1 MAEDKRKELSAE
13 ERRKI
18 QKQRKQ
24 AAKEAQKY
32 HKNQGKVAKSSTKQ
46 ENKEKDSAK
55 NTAKKQTESKKQAE
69 KKKPET
75 APSKKNS
82 NSHRPKTNA
91 KAEKKSHSKIE
102 QKLNEQMKK
111 QRDDISQ
118 EERYIRKSEKK
129 IKNLK
134 PKAYDDGFYIDEFG
148 ERQKQQ
154 RVAQNIREQENEKVK
169 RLKKPMT
176 SSQIKKRRILASVI
190 TCGVVLLV
198 GIILSLTVLFKTE
211 KIEVEGDS
219 YYSKDQIVSFANVAL
234 QNNIFMGKFMSTPDR
249 ISEKLPYV
257 ESARVDFVVP
267 DTIKITV
274 KDAVP
279 SYVIINDGKF
289 LLISSKGRILDVMA
303 DNSANY
309 PVLSSSALE
318 TTTVGEYV
326 SYSDENVPV
335 ILEEISD
342 SLSKNEFTGITAI
355 DVTNT
360 ASVKL
365 VYDNRI
371 AIILGLPDDI
381 DYKIRTAM
389 AIITEKLDPNKT
401 GAIYGTLD
409 VSSCSTTKTSRFNP
423 NETIAIT
430 TAPQAATNS
439 ATQSVADGTVPATT
453 SPGSTVATN
462 SNGEYIGNFPDT
474 GLDIGNGILAFD
486 TNGDGIADCF
496 DTDGDGYADV
506 FGSLS
511 SSSGS
516 GSTDTGSD
524 SYSDSYSDGYSDS
537 YNGGAPSENT
547 DNASTEYDSADNSY
561 L

>member
-18 QKQRKQ
+18 GKQRKNREK
-24 AAKEAQKY
+24 A
-32 HKNQGKVAKSSTKQ
+32 VKSSAKQ
-46 ENKEKDSAK
+46 ENKDSAK
-55 NTAKKQTESKKQAE
+55 KQNEPKKQGEN
-69 KKKPET
+69 KKPKT
-75 APSKKNS
+75 APSKKNYNAQKVKATKNNTKS
-82 NSHRPKTNA
+82 EKKTEN
-91 KAEKKSHSKIE
+91 KSHSKIE

-111 QRDDISQ
+111 QRDDLSQ
-118 EERYIRKSEKK
+118 EERFIRKSEKK

-134 PKAYDDGFYIDEFG
+134 PRAYDDGFYIDEFG

-154 RVAQNIREQENEKVK
+154 RVAQSIHEQENEKVK

-176 SSQIKKRRILASVI
+176 SNQIKKRRIMASAI
-190 TCGVVLLV
+190 TCGVVLLIGV
-198 GIILSLTVLFKTE
+198 ILSLTVLFKTE
-211 KIEVEGDS
+211 KIEVEGNS
-219 YYSKDQIVSFANVAL
+219 FYSEDQILSYANVAL
-234 QNNIFMGKFMSTPDR
+234 QSNIFVGKMTATPDK
-249 ISEKLPYV
+249 IAEKLPYV
-257 ESARVDFVVP
+257 ESAKVDFVVP
-267 DTIKITV
+267 DTIKITIT
-274 KDAVP
+274 DAVP
-279 SYVIINDGKF
+279 SYVIMNDGKF
-289 LLISSKGRILDVMA
+289 LLISSKGRILDVVA
-303 DNSANY
+303 DNSSNY
-309 PVLSSSALE
+309 PVLSSSSLKN
-318 TTTVGEYV
+318 TTVGEYV

-342 SLSKNEFTGITAI
+342 SLSKNEFKGITGI

-360 ASVKL
+360 ANIKL

-371 AIILGLPDDI
+371 AVIIGLPEDI

-423 NETIAIT
+423 NETIAVT
-430 TAPQAATNS
+430 TAPT
-439 ATQSVADGTVPATT
+439 GTVNPTQGTADASEPATT
-453 SPGSTVATN
+453 QGATLATN
-462 SNGEYIGNFPDT
+462 SNGEYIGVFPDT

-506 FGSLS
+506 YGSLN
-511 SSSGS
+511 SSGS
-516 GSTDTGSD
+516 NGSD
-524 SYSDSYSDGYSDS
+524 NSSDSYSDGSDG
-537 YNGGAPSENT
+537 YNSGEPSE
-547 DNASTEYDSADNSY
+547 DYSTQYDDPNNSY

>member
-32 HKNQGKVAKSSTKQ
+32 HKSKEKAAKSSSGQKKKSGANKQ
-46 ENKEKDSAK
+46 NDAK
-55 NTAKKQTESKKQAE
+55 NRDEIKN
-69 KKKPET
+69 PNT
-75 APSKKNS
+75 APSKK
-82 NSHRPKTNA
+82 KTSA
-91 KAEKKSHSKIE
+91 QKSKSTKSEKKPEKKSHSQIE

-111 QRDDISQ
+111 QRDDLSK

-154 RVAQNIREQENEKVK
+154 KVAQNIREQENEKVK

-176 SSQIKKRRILASVI
+176 SSQIKKRRIMASVI
-190 TCGVVLLV
+190 TCGVVLV
-198 GIILSLTVLFKTE
+198 IGIILSLTVLFKTE
-211 KIEVEGDS
+211 KIEIEGDS
-219 YYSKDQIVSFANVAL
+219 FYSEEQILSFANVAL
-234 QNNIFMGKFMSTPDR
+234 QSNIFVGKMTATPDK
-249 ISEKLPYV
+249 IAEKLPYV
-257 ESARVDFVVP
+257 ESAKVDFVIP
-267 DTIKITV
+267 DTIKITIQ
-274 KDAVP
+274 DAVP
-279 SYVIINDGKF
+279 SYVIVNDGKF
-289 LLISSKGRILDVMA
+289 LLISSKGRILDVMT
-303 DNSANY
+303 DNSSNY
-309 PVLSSSALE
+309 PVLSSSALQ
-318 TTTVGEYV
+318 TTTIGDYV

-342 SLSKNEFTGITAI
+342 SLSKNEFKGITGI

-360 ASVKL
+360 ANIKL

-371 AIILGLPDDI
+371 AVIIGLPEDI

-409 VSSCSTTKTSRFNP
+409 VSSCSTNKTSRFNP
-423 NETIAIT
+423 NETIAVT
-430 TAPQAATNS
+430 TAPT
-439 ATQSVADGTVPATT
+439 GTVNPTQGTAEASEPATT
-453 SPGSTVATN
+453 QGATLATN
-462 SNGEYIGNFPDT
+462 SNGEYIGVFPDT

-506 FGSLS
+506 FGSLNS
-511 SSSGS
+511 SSDS
-516 GSTDTGSD
+516 GSTDNSDNGSN
-524 SYSDSYSDGYSDS
+524 SYSDGSDG
-537 YNGGAPSENT
+537 YNSGEPSE
-547 DNASTEYDSADNSY
+547 DHSTQYDDPNNSY

>member
-18 QKQRKQ
+18 GKQRKQ

-32 HKNQGKVAKSSTKQ
+32 RKNREKAVKSSAKQ
-46 ENKEKDSAK
+46 ENKDSAK
-55 NTAKKQTESKKQAE
+55 KQNEPKKQGEN
-69 KKKPET
+69 KKPKT

-82 NSHRPKTNA
+82 NAQKA
-91 KAEKKSHSKIE
+91 KATKNNIKSEKKTENKSHSKIE

-111 QRDDISQ
+111 QRDDLSQ
-118 EERYIRKSEKK
+118 EERFIRKNEKK

-134 PKAYDDGFYIDEFG
+134 PRAYDDGFYIDEFG

-154 RVAQNIREQENEKVK
+154 RVAQSIHEQENEKVK

-176 SSQIKKRRILASVI
+176 SNQIKKRRIMASAI
-190 TCGVVLLV
+190 TCGVVLLIGV
-198 GIILSLTVLFKTE
+198 ILSLTVLFKTE
-211 KIEVEGDS
+211 KIEVEGNS
-219 YYSKDQIVSFANVAL
+219 FYSEDQILSYANVAL
-234 QNNIFMGKFMSTPDR
+234 QSNIFVGKMTATPDK
-249 ISEKLPYV
+249 IAEKLPYV
-257 ESARVDFVVP
+257 ESAKVDFVVP
-267 DTIKITV
+267 DTIKITIT
-274 KDAVP
+274 DAVP

-303 DNSANY
+303 DNSSNY
-309 PVLSSSALE
+309 PVLSSSSLKN
-318 TTTVGEYV
+318 TTVGEYV

-342 SLSKNEFTGITAI
+342 SLSKNEFKGITGI

-360 ASVKL
+360 ANIEL

-371 AIILGLPDDI
+371 AVIIGLPEDI

-423 NETIAIT
+423 NETIAVT
-430 TAPQAATNS
+430 TAPVGTTIASQAADN
-439 ATQSVADGTVPATT
+439 T
-453 SPGSTVATN
+453 SPAVTTPHATLATN
-462 SNGEYIGNFPDT
+462 SNGNYVGSIPAT
-474 GLDIGNGILAFD
+474 GTDIGNGIVAFD
-486 TNGDGIADCF
+486 TDGDGIAECF

-506 FGSLS
+506 YGSLN
-511 SSSGS
+511 SSGS
-516 GSTDTGSD
+516 NGSD
-524 SYSDSYSDGYSDS
+524 NSSDSYSDGSDG
-537 YNGGAPSENT
+537 YNSGEPSE
-547 DNASTEYDSADNSY
+547 DYSTQYDDANNSY

>member
-24 AAKEAQKY
+24 AVKEAQKY
-32 HKNQGKVAKSSTKQ
+32 HKSKEKAAKSSSGQKKKSSANKQ
-46 ENKEKDSAK
+46 NDAK
-55 NTAKKQTESKKQAE
+55 NRDEI
-69 KKKPET
+69 KKPNT
-75 APSKKNS
+75 APSKK
-82 NSHRPKTNA
+82 KTSA
-91 KAEKKSHSKIE
+91 QKSKSTKSEKKPEKKSHSQIE

-111 QRDDISQ
+111 QRDDLSK

-154 RVAQNIREQENEKVK
+154 RVAQSIHKQENEKVK

-176 SSQIKKRRILASVI
+176 SNQIKKRRIMASVI
-190 TCGVVLLV
+190 TCGVVLV
-198 GIILSLTVLFKTE
+198 IGIILSLTVLFKTE
-211 KIEVEGDS
+211 KIEIEGDS
-219 YYSKDQIVSFANVAL
+219 FYSEEQILSFANVAL
-234 QNNIFMGKFMSTPDR
+234 QSNIFVGKMTATPDK
-249 ISEKLPYV
+249 IVEKLPYV
-257 ESARVDFVVP
+257 ESAKVDFVVP
-267 DTIKITV
+267 DTIKITIT
-274 KDAVP
+274 DAVP
-279 SYVIINDGKF
+279 SYVIMNDGKF
-289 LLISSKGRILDVMA
+289 LLISSKGRILDVVA
-303 DNSANY
+303 DNSSNY
-309 PVLSSSALE
+309 PVLSSSALQ
-318 TTTVGEYV
+318 TTTIGDYV

-342 SLSKNEFTGITAI
+342 SLSKHEFKGITGI

-360 ASVKL
+360 ANIKL

-371 AIILGLPDDI
+371 AILLGLPEDI

-409 VSSCSTTKTSRFNP
+409 VSSCSTNKTSRFNP
-423 NETIAIT
+423 NETIAVT
-430 TAPQAATNS
+430 TAPT
-439 ATQSVADGTVPATT
+439 GTVNPTQGTADASEPATT
-453 SPGSTVATN
+453 QGATLATN
-462 SNGEYIGNFPDT
+462 SNGEYIGVFPDT

-506 FGSLS
+506 FGSLNS
-511 SSSGS
+511 SSDS
-516 GSTDTGSD
+516 GSTDNSDNGSN
-524 SYSDSYSDGYSDS
+524 SYSDGSDG
-537 YNGGAPSENT
+537 YNSGEPSE
-547 DNASTEYDSADNSY
+547 DHSTQYDDPNNSY

>member
-18 QKQRKQ
+18 GKQRKQ

-32 HKNQGKVAKSSTKQ
+32 RKNREKAVKSSAKQ
-46 ENKEKDSAK
+46 ENKDSAK
-55 NTAKKQTESKKQAE
+55 KQNEPKKQGEN
-69 KKKPET
+69 KKPKT
-75 APSKKNS
+75 APSKKNY
-82 NSHRPKTNA
+82 NAQKA
-91 KAEKKSHSKIE
+91 KATKNNTKSEKKTENKSHSKIE

-111 QRDDISQ
+111 QRDDLSQ
-118 EERYIRKSEKK
+118 EERFIRKSEKK

-134 PKAYDDGFYIDEFG
+134 PRAYDDGFYIDEFG

-154 RVAQNIREQENEKVK
+154 RVAQSIHEQENEKVK

-176 SSQIKKRRILASVI
+176 SNQIKKRRIMASAI
-190 TCGVVLLV
+190 TCGVVLLIGV
-198 GIILSLTVLFKTE
+198 ILSLTVLFKTE
-211 KIEVEGDS
+211 KIEVEGNS
-219 YYSKDQIVSFANVAL
+219 FYSEDQILSYANVAL
-234 QNNIFMGKFMSTPDR
+234 QSNIFVGKMTATPDK
-249 ISEKLPYV
+249 IAEKLPYV
-257 ESARVDFVVP
+257 ESAKVDFVVP
-267 DTIKITV
+267 DTIKITIT
-274 KDAVP
+274 DAVP

-289 LLISSKGRILDVMA
+289 LLISSKGRILDVVA
-303 DNSANY
+303 DNSSNY
-309 PVLSSSALE
+309 PVLSSSSLKN
-318 TTTVGEYV
+318 TTVGEYV

-342 SLSKNEFTGITAI
+342 SLSKNEFKGITGI

-360 ASVKL
+360 ANIKL

-371 AIILGLPDDI
+371 AVIIGLPEDI

-423 NETIAIT
+423 NETIAVT
-430 TAPQAATNS
+430 TAPT
-439 ATQSVADGTVPATT
+439 GTVNPTQGTADASEPATT
-453 SPGSTVATN
+453 QGATLATN
-462 SNGEYIGNFPDT
+462 SNGEYIGVFPDT

-506 FGSLS
+506 FGSLNS
-511 SSSGS
+511 SSDS
-516 GSTDTGSD
+516 GSTDNSDNGSN
-524 SYSDSYSDGYSDS
+524 SYSDSDNGYS
-537 YNGGAPSENT
+537 GAEPNENI
-547 DNASTEYDSADNSY
+547 STEYDSADNSY

>member
-32 HKNQGKVAKSSTKQ
+32 HKSKEKAAKSSSGQKKKSSANKQ
-46 ENKEKDSAK
+46 NDAK
-55 NTAKKQTESKKQAE
+55 NRDEIKKPNTATSKKKTSAQKSKSTKSE
-69 KKKPET
+69 KKP
-75 APSKKNS
+75 
-82 NSHRPKTNA
+82 
-91 KAEKKSHSKIE
+91 EKKSHSQIE

-111 QRDDISQ
+111 QRDDLSK

-154 RVAQNIREQENEKVK
+154 KVAQNIREQENEKVK

-176 SSQIKKRRILASVI
+176 SSQIKKRRIMASVI
-190 TCGVVLLV
+190 TCGVVLV
-198 GIILSLTVLFKTE
+198 IGIILSLTVLFKTE
-211 KIEVEGDS
+211 KIEIEGDS
-219 YYSKDQIVSFANVAL
+219 FYSEEQILSFANVAL
-234 QNNIFMGKFMSTPDR
+234 QSNIFVGKMTATPDK
-249 ISEKLPYV
+249 IAEKLPYV
-257 ESARVDFVVP
+257 ESAKVDFVIP
-267 DTIKITV
+267 DTIKITIQ
-274 KDAVP
+274 DAVP
-279 SYVIINDGKF
+279 SYVIVNDGKF
-289 LLISSKGRILDVMA
+289 LLISSKGRILDVMT
-303 DNSANY
+303 DNSSNY
-309 PVLSSSALE
+309 PVLSSSALQ
-318 TTTVGEYV
+318 TTTIGDYV

-342 SLSKNEFTGITAI
+342 SLSKHEFKGITGI

-360 ASVKL
+360 ANIKL

-371 AIILGLPDDI
+371 AVIIGLPEDI

-409 VSSCSTTKTSRFNP
+409 VSSCSTNKTSRFNP
-423 NETIAIT
+423 NETIAVT
-430 TAPQAATNS
+430 TAPT
-439 ATQSVADGTVPATT
+439 GTVNPTQGTTDASEPATT
-453 SPGSTVATN
+453 QGATLATN
-462 SNGEYIGNFPDT
+462 SNGEYIGVFPDT

-506 FGSLS
+506 FGSLNS
-511 SSSGS
+511 SSDS
-516 GSTDTGSD
+516 GSTDNSDNGSN
-524 SYSDSYSDGYSDS
+524 SYSDGSGG
-537 YNGGAPSENT
+537 YNSGEPSE
-547 DNASTEYDSADNSY
+547 DHSTQYDDPNNSY

>member
-18 QKQRKQ
+18 GKQRKQ

-32 HKNQGKVAKSSTKQ
+32 RKNREKAVKSSAKQ
-46 ENKEKDSAK
+46 ENKDSAK
-55 NTAKKQTESKKQAE
+55 KQNEPKKQGEN
-69 KKKPET
+69 KKPKT
-75 APSKKNS
+75 APSKKNY
-82 NSHRPKTNA
+82 NAQKA
-91 KAEKKSHSKIE
+91 KATKNNTKSEKKAENKSHSKIE

-111 QRDDISQ
+111 QRDDLSQ
-118 EERYIRKSEKK
+118 EERFIRKREKK

-134 PKAYDDGFYIDEFG
+134 PRAYDDGFYIDEFG

-154 RVAQNIREQENEKVK
+154 RVAQSIHEQENEKVK

-176 SSQIKKRRILASVI
+176 SNQIKKRRIMASAI
-190 TCGVVLLV
+190 TCGVVLLIGV
-198 GIILSLTVLFKTE
+198 ILSLTVLFKTE
-211 KIEVEGDS
+211 KIEVEGNS
-219 YYSKDQIVSFANVAL
+219 FYSEDQILSYANVAL
-234 QNNIFMGKFMSTPDR
+234 QSNIFVGKMTATPDK
-249 ISEKLPYV
+249 IAEKLPYV
-257 ESARVDFVVP
+257 ESAKVDFVVP
-267 DTIKITV
+267 DTIKITIT
-274 KDAVP
+274 DAVP

-303 DNSANY
+303 DNSSNY
-309 PVLSSSALE
+309 PVLSSSSLKN
-318 TTTVGEYV
+318 TTVGEYV

-342 SLSKNEFTGITAI
+342 SLSKNEFKGITGI

-360 ASVKL
+360 ANIEL

-371 AIILGLPDDI
+371 AVIIGLPEDI

-423 NETIAIT
+423 NETIAVT
-430 TAPQAATNS
+430 TAPVGTTIASQAADNTSPAVTTPS
-439 ATQSVADGTVPATT
+439 ATL
-453 SPGSTVATN
+453 ATN
-462 SNGEYIGNFPDT
+462 SNGNYVGSIPAT
-474 GLDIGNGILAFD
+474 GTDIGNGIVAFD
-486 TNGDGIADCF
+486 TDGDGIAECF

-506 FGSLS
+506 YGSLN
-511 SSSGS
+511 SSGS
-516 GSTDTGSD
+516 NGSD
-524 SYSDSYSDGYSDS
+524 NSSDSYSDGSDG
-537 YNGGAPSENT
+537 YNSGEPSENY
-547 DNASTEYDSADNSY
+547 STQYDDPNNSY

>member
-24 AAKEAQKY
+24 AVKEAQKY
-32 HKNQGKVAKSSTKQ
+32 HKSKEKAAKSSSGQKKKSSANKQ
-46 ENKEKDSAK
+46 NDAK
-55 NTAKKQTESKKQAE
+55 NRDEI
-69 KKKPET
+69 KKPNT
-75 APSKKNS
+75 APSKK
-82 NSHRPKTNA
+82 KTSA
-91 KAEKKSHSKIE
+91 QKSKSTKSEKKPEKKSHSQIE

-111 QRDDISQ
+111 QRDDLSK

-154 RVAQNIREQENEKVK
+154 RVAQSIHKQENEKVK

-176 SSQIKKRRILASVI
+176 SNQIKKRRIMASVI
-190 TCGVVLLV
+190 TCGVVLV
-198 GIILSLTVLFKTE
+198 IGIILSLTVLFKTE
-211 KIEVEGDS
+211 KIEIEGDS
-219 YYSKDQIVSFANVAL
+219 FYSEEQILSFANVAL
-234 QNNIFMGKFMSTPDR
+234 QSNIFVGKMTATPDK
-249 ISEKLPYV
+249 IVEKLPYV
-257 ESARVDFVVP
+257 ESAKVDFVVP
-267 DTIKITV
+267 DTIKITIT
-274 KDAVP
+274 DAVP
-279 SYVIINDGKF
+279 SYVIMNDGKF
-289 LLISSKGRILDVMA
+289 LLISSKGRILDVVA
-303 DNSANY
+303 DNSSNY
-309 PVLSSSALE
+309 PVLSSSALQ
-318 TTTVGEYV
+318 TTTIGDYV

-342 SLSKNEFTGITAI
+342 SLSKHEFKGITGI

-360 ASVKL
+360 ANIKL

-371 AIILGLPDDI
+371 AILLGLPEDI

-409 VSSCSTTKTSRFNP
+409 VSSCSTNKTSRFNP
-423 NETIAIT
+423 NETIAVT
-430 TAPQAATNS
+430 TAPT
-439 ATQSVADGTVPATT
+439 GTVNPTQGTADASEPATT
-453 SPGSTVATN
+453 QGATLATN
-462 SNGEYIGNFPDT
+462 SNGEYIGVFPDT

-506 FGSLS
+506 FGSLNS
-511 SSSGS
+511 SSDS
-516 GSTDTGSD
+516 GSTDNSDNGSN
-524 SYSDSYSDGYSDS
+524 SYSDSDNGYS
-537 YNGGAPSENT
+537 GAEPKENI
-547 DNASTEYDSADNSY
+547 STEYDSADNSY

>member
-18 QKQRKQ
+18 GKQRKQ

-32 HKNQGKVAKSSTKQ
+32 RKNREKAVKSSAKQ
-46 ENKEKDSAK
+46 ENKDSAK
-55 NTAKKQTESKKQAE
+55 KQNEPKKQGEN
-69 KKKPET
+69 KKPKT
-75 APSKKNS
+75 APSKKNY
-82 NSHRPKTNA
+82 NAQKA
-91 KAEKKSHSKIE
+91 KATKNNTKSEKKTENKSHSKIE

-111 QRDDISQ
+111 QRDDLSQ
-118 EERYIRKSEKK
+118 EERFIRKSEKK

-134 PKAYDDGFYIDEFG
+134 PRAYDDGFYIDEFG

-154 RVAQNIREQENEKVK
+154 RVAQSIHEQENEKVK

-176 SSQIKKRRILASVI
+176 SNQIKKRRIMASAI
-190 TCGVVLLV
+190 TCGVVLLIGV
-198 GIILSLTVLFKTE
+198 ILSLTVLFKTE
-211 KIEVEGDS
+211 KIEVEGNS
-219 YYSKDQIVSFANVAL
+219 FYSEDQILSYANVAL
-234 QNNIFMGKFMSTPDR
+234 QSNIFVGKMTATPDK
-249 ISEKLPYV
+249 IAEKLPYV
-257 ESARVDFVVP
+257 ESAKVDFVVP
-267 DTIKITV
+267 DTIKITIT
-274 KDAVP
+274 DAVP

-289 LLISSKGRILDVMA
+289 LLISSKGRILDVVA
-303 DNSANY
+303 DNSSNY
-309 PVLSSSALE
+309 PVLSSSSLKN
-318 TTTVGEYV
+318 TTVGEYV

-342 SLSKNEFTGITAI
+342 SLSKNEFKGITGI

-360 ASVKL
+360 ANIKL

-371 AIILGLPDDI
+371 AVIIGLPEDI

-423 NETIAIT
+423 NETIAVT
-430 TAPQAATNS
+430 TAPT
-439 ATQSVADGTVPATT
+439 GTVNPTQGTADASEPATT
-453 SPGSTVATN
+453 QGATLATN
-462 SNGEYIGNFPDT
+462 SNGEYIGVFPDT

-506 FGSLS
+506 YGSLN
-511 SSSGS
+511 SSGS
-516 GSTDTGSD
+516 NGSD
-524 SYSDSYSDGYSDS
+524 NSSDSYSDGSDG
-537 YNGGAPSENT
+537 YNSGEPSE
-547 DNASTEYDSADNSY
+547 DYSTQYDDPNNSY

>member
-24 AAKEAQKY
+24 AVKEAQKY
-32 HKNQGKVAKSSTKQ
+32 HKSKEKAAKSSSGQKKKSSANKQ
-46 ENKEKDSAK
+46 NDAK
-55 NTAKKQTESKKQAE
+55 NRDEI
-69 KKKPET
+69 KKPNT
-75 APSKKNS
+75 APSKK
-82 NSHRPKTNA
+82 KTSA
-91 KAEKKSHSKIE
+91 QKSKSTKSEKKPEKKSHSQIE

-111 QRDDISQ
+111 QRDDLSK

-154 RVAQNIREQENEKVK
+154 RVAQSIHKQENEKVK

-176 SSQIKKRRILASVI
+176 SSQIKKRRIMASVI
-190 TCGVVLLV
+190 TCGVVLV
-198 GIILSLTVLFKTE
+198 IGIILSLTVLFKTE
-211 KIEVEGDS
+211 KIEIEGDS
-219 YYSKDQIVSFANVAL
+219 FYSEEQILSLANVAL
-234 QNNIFMGKFMSTPDR
+234 QSNIFVGKMTATPDK
-249 ISEKLPYV
+249 IAEKLPYV
-257 ESARVDFVVP
+257 ESAKVDFVIP
-267 DTIKITV
+267 DTIKITIQ
-274 KDAVP
+274 DAVP
-279 SYVIINDGKF
+279 SYVIVNDGKF
-289 LLISSKGRILDVMA
+289 LLISSKGRILDVMT
-303 DNSANY
+303 DNSSNY
-309 PVLSSSALE
+309 PVLSSSALQ
-318 TTTVGEYV
+318 TTTIGDYV

-342 SLSKNEFTGITAI
+342 SLRKNEFKGITGI

-360 ASVKL
+360 ANIKL

-371 AIILGLPDDI
+371 AVIIGLPEDI

-409 VSSCSTTKTSRFNP
+409 VSSCSTNKTSRFNP
-423 NETIAIT
+423 NETIAVT
-430 TAPQAATNS
+430 TAPT
-439 ATQSVADGTVPATT
+439 GTVNPTQGTAEASEPATT
-453 SPGSTVATN
+453 QGATLATN
-462 SNGEYIGNFPDT
+462 SNGEYIGVFPDT

-506 FGSLS
+506 FGSLNS
-511 SSSGS
+511 SSDS
-516 GSTDTGSD
+516 GSTDNSDNGSN
-524 SYSDSYSDGYSDS
+524 SYSDGSDG
-537 YNGGAPSENT
+537 YNSGEPSE
-547 DNASTEYDSADNSY
+547 DHSTQYDDPNNSY

>member
-24 AAKEAQKY
+24 TAKEAQKY
-32 HKNQGKVAKSSTKQ
+32 HKGKEKAAKSSSGQKKKSSANKQ
-46 ENKEKDSAK
+46 NDAK
-55 NTAKKQTESKKQAE
+55 NRDEI
-69 KKKPET
+69 KKPNT
-75 APSKKNS
+75 APSKK
-82 NSHRPKTNA
+82 KTSA
-91 KAEKKSHSKIE
+91 QKSKSTKSEKKPEKKSHSQIE

-111 QRDDISQ
+111 QRDDLSK

-154 RVAQNIREQENEKVK
+154 KVAQNIREQENEKVK

-176 SSQIKKRRILASVI
+176 SSQIKKRRIMASVI
-190 TCGVVLLV
+190 TCGVVLV
-198 GIILSLTVLFKTE
+198 IGIILSLTVLFKTE
-211 KIEVEGDS
+211 KIEIEGDS
-219 YYSKDQIVSFANVAL
+219 FYSEEQILSFANVAL
-234 QNNIFMGKFMSTPDR
+234 QSNIFVGKMTATPDK
-249 ISEKLPYV
+249 IAEKLPYV
-257 ESARVDFVVP
+257 ESAKVDFVIP
-267 DTIKITV
+267 DTIKITIQ
-274 KDAVP
+274 DAVP
-279 SYVIINDGKF
+279 SYVIVNDGKF

-303 DNSANY
+303 DNSSNY
-309 PVLSSSALE
+309 PVLSSSALQ
-318 TTTVGEYV
+318 TTTIGDYV

-342 SLSKNEFTGITAI
+342 SLSKHEFKGITGI

-360 ASVKL
+360 ANIKL

-371 AIILGLPDDI
+371 AVIIGLPEDI

-409 VSSCSTTKTSRFNP
+409 VSSCSTNKTSRFNP
-423 NETIAIT
+423 NETIAVT
-430 TAPQAATNS
+430 TAPT
-439 ATQSVADGTVPATT
+439 GTVNPTQGTADASEPATT
-453 SPGSTVATN
+453 QGATLATN
-462 SNGEYIGNFPDT
+462 SNGEYIGVFPDT

-506 FGSLS
+506 FGSLNS
-511 SSSGS
+511 SSDS
-516 GSTDTGSD
+516 GSTDNSDNGSS
-524 SYSDSYSDGYSDS
+524 SYSDSDNGYS
-537 YNGGAPSENT
+537 GAEPNENI
-547 DNASTEYDSADNSY
+547 STEYDSADNSY

>member
-18 QKQRKQ
+18 GKQRKQ

-32 HKNQGKVAKSSTKQ
+32 RKNREKAVKSSAKQ
-46 ENKEKDSAK
+46 ENKDSAK
-55 NTAKKQTESKKQAE
+55 KQNEPKKQGEN
-69 KKKPET
+69 KKPKT
-75 APSKKNS
+75 APSKKNY
-82 NSHRPKTNA
+82 NAQKA
-91 KAEKKSHSKIE
+91 KATKNNTKSEKKTENKSHSKIE
-102 QKLNEQMKK
+102 EKLNEQMKK
-111 QRDDISQ
+111 QRDDLSQ
-118 EERYIRKSEKK
+118 EERFIRKSEKK

-134 PKAYDDGFYIDEFG
+134 PRAYDDGFYIDEFG

-154 RVAQNIREQENEKVK
+154 RVAQSIHEQENEKVK

-176 SSQIKKRRILASVI
+176 SNQIKKRRIMASAI
-190 TCGVVLLV
+190 TCGVVLLIGV
-198 GIILSLTVLFKTE
+198 ILSLTVLFKTE
-211 KIEVEGDS
+211 KIEVEGNS
-219 YYSKDQIVSFANVAL
+219 FYSEDQILSYANVAL
-234 QNNIFMGKFMSTPDR
+234 QSNIFVGKMTATPDK
-249 ISEKLPYV
+249 IAEKLPYV
-257 ESARVDFVVP
+257 ESAKVDFVVP
-267 DTIKITV
+267 DTIKITIT
-274 KDAVP
+274 DAVP

-303 DNSANY
+303 DNSSNY
-309 PVLSSSALE
+309 PVLSSSSLKN
-318 TTTVGEYV
+318 TTVGEYV

-342 SLSKNEFTGITAI
+342 SLSKNEFKGITGI

-360 ASVKL
+360 ANIEL

-371 AIILGLPDDI
+371 AVIIGLPEDI

-423 NETIAIT
+423 NETIAVT
-430 TAPQAATNS
+430 TAPT
-439 ATQSVADGTVPATT
+439 GTVNPTQGTADASEPATT
-453 SPGSTVATN
+453 QGTTLATN
-462 SNGEYIGNFPDT
+462 SNGEYIGVFPDT

-506 FGSLS
+506 FGSLNS
-511 SSSGS
+511 SSDS
-516 GSTDTGSD
+516 GSTDNSDNGSD
-524 SYSDSYSDGYSDS
+524 SYSDGSDGYNS
-537 YNGGAPSENT
+537 GEPSENY
-547 DNASTEYDSADNSY
+547 STQYDDPNNSY

>member
-13 ERRKI
+13 DRRKI
-18 QKQRKQ
+18 GKQRKQ

-32 HKNQGKVAKSSTKQ
+32 RKNREKAVKSSAKQ
-46 ENKEKDSAK
+46 ENKDSAK
-55 NTAKKQTESKKQAE
+55 KQNEPKKQGEN
-69 KKKPET
+69 KKPKT

-82 NSHRPKTNA
+82 NAQKA
-91 KAEKKSHSKIE
+91 KATKNNTKSEKKTENKSHSKIE

-111 QRDDISQ
+111 QRDDLSQ
-118 EERYIRKSEKK
+118 EERFIRKSEKK

-134 PKAYDDGFYIDEFG
+134 PRAYDDGFYIDEFG

-154 RVAQNIREQENEKVK
+154 RVAQSIHEQENEKVK

-176 SSQIKKRRILASVI
+176 SNQIKKRRIMASAI
-190 TCGVVLLV
+190 TCGVVLLIGV
-198 GIILSLTVLFKTE
+198 ILSLTVLFKTE
-211 KIEVEGDS
+211 KIEVEGNS
-219 YYSKDQIVSFANVAL
+219 FYSEDQILSYANVAL
-234 QNNIFMGKFMSTPDR
+234 QSNIFVGKMTATPDK
-249 ISEKLPYV
+249 IAEKLPYV
-257 ESARVDFVVP
+257 ESAKVDFVVP
-267 DTIKITV
+267 DTIKITIT
-274 KDAVP
+274 DAVP

-303 DNSANY
+303 DNSSNY
-309 PVLSSSALE
+309 PVLSSSSLKN
-318 TTTVGEYV
+318 TTVGEYV

-342 SLSKNEFTGITAI
+342 SLSKNKFKGITGI

-360 ASVKL
+360 ANIKL

-371 AIILGLPDDI
+371 AVIIGLPEDI

-423 NETIAIT
+423 NETIAVT
-430 TAPQAATNS
+430 TAPT
-439 ATQSVADGTVPATT
+439 GTVNPTQGTADASEPATT
-453 SPGSTVATN
+453 QGATLATN
-462 SNGEYIGNFPDT
+462 SNGNYVGSIPAT
-474 GLDIGNGILAFD
+474 GTDIGNGIVAFD
-486 TNGDGIADCF
+486 TDGDGIAECF

-506 FGSLS
+506 FGSLNS
-511 SSSGS
+511 SSDS
-516 GSTDTGSD
+516 GSTDNSDNGSD
-524 SYSDSYSDGYSDS
+524 SYSDGSDGYNS
-537 YNGGAPSENT
+537 GEPSENY
-547 DNASTEYDSADNSY
+547 STQYDDANNSY

>member
-18 QKQRKQ
+18 GKQRKQ

-32 HKNQGKVAKSSTKQ
+32 RKNREKAVKSSTKQ
-46 ENKEKDSAK
+46 ENKDSAK
-55 NTAKKQTESKKQAE
+55 KQNEPKKQGEN
-69 KKKPET
+69 KKPKT
-75 APSKKNS
+75 APSKKNY
-82 NSHRPKTNA
+82 NAQKA
-91 KAEKKSHSKIE
+91 KATKNNTKSEKKAENKSHSKIE

-111 QRDDISQ
+111 QRDDLSQ
-118 EERYIRKSEKK
+118 EERFIRKSEKK

-134 PKAYDDGFYIDEFG
+134 PRAYDDGFYIDEFG

-154 RVAQNIREQENEKVK
+154 RVAQSIHEQENEKVK

-176 SSQIKKRRILASVI
+176 SNQIKKRRIMASAI
-190 TCGVVLLV
+190 TCGVVLLIGV
-198 GIILSLTVLFKTE
+198 ILSLTVLFKTE
-211 KIEVEGDS
+211 KIEVEGNS
-219 YYSKDQIVSFANVAL
+219 FYSEDQILSYANVAL
-234 QNNIFMGKFMSTPDR
+234 QSNIFVGKMTATPDK
-249 ISEKLPYV
+249 IAEKLPYV
-257 ESARVDFVVP
+257 ESAKVDFVVP
-267 DTIKITV
+267 DTIKITIT
-274 KDAVP
+274 DAVP

-303 DNSANY
+303 DNSSNY
-309 PVLSSSALE
+309 PVLSSSSLKN
-318 TTTVGEYV
+318 TTVGEYV

-342 SLSKNEFTGITAI
+342 SLSKNEFKGITGI

-360 ASVKL
+360 ANIEL

-371 AIILGLPDDI
+371 AVIIGLPEDI

-409 VSSCSTTKTSRFNP
+409 VSSFSTTKTSRFNP
-423 NETIAIT
+423 NETIAVT
-430 TAPQAATNS
+430 TAPT
-439 ATQSVADGTVPATT
+439 GTVNPTQGTADASEPATT
-453 SPGSTVATN
+453 QGATLATN
-462 SNGEYIGNFPDT
+462 SNGNYVGSIPAT
-474 GLDIGNGILAFD
+474 GTDIGNGIVAFD
-486 TNGDGIADCF
+486 TDGDGIAECF

-506 FGSLS
+506 FGSLNS
-511 SSSGS
+511 SSDS
-516 GSTDTGSD
+516 GSTDNSDNGSD
-524 SYSDSYSDGYSDS
+524 SYSDGSDGYNS
-537 YNGGAPSENT
+537 GEPSENY
-547 DNASTEYDSADNSY
+547 STQYDDANNSY

>member
-1 MAEDKRKELSAE
+1 MAEDKRKELSTE

-32 HKNQGKVAKSSTKQ
+32 HKSKEKAAKSSSGQKKKSSANKQ
-46 ENKEKDSAK
+46 NDAK
-55 NTAKKQTESKKQAE
+55 NRDEI
-69 KKKPET
+69 KKPNT
-75 APSKKNS
+75 APSKK
-82 NSHRPKTNA
+82 KTSAQKSKSTKSEKNP
-91 KAEKKSHSKIE
+91 EKKSHSQIE
-102 QKLNEQMKK
+102 RKLNEQMKK
-111 QRDDISQ
+111 QRDDLSK

-154 RVAQNIREQENEKVK
+154 KVAQNIREQENEKVK

-176 SSQIKKRRILASVI
+176 SSQIKKRRIMASVI
-190 TCGVVLLV
+190 TCGVVLV
-198 GIILSLTVLFKTE
+198 IGIILSLTVLFKTE
-211 KIEVEGDS
+211 KIEIEGDS
-219 YYSKDQIVSFANVAL
+219 FYSEEQILSFANVAL
-234 QNNIFMGKFMSTPDR
+234 QSNIFVGKMTATPDK
-249 ISEKLPYV
+249 IAEKLPYV
-257 ESARVDFVVP
+257 ESAKVDFVIP
-267 DTIKITV
+267 DTIKITIQ
-274 KDAVP
+274 DAVP
-279 SYVIINDGKF
+279 SYVIVNDGKF
-289 LLISSKGRILDVMA
+289 LLISSKGRILDVMT
-303 DNSANY
+303 DNSSNY
-309 PVLSSSALE
+309 PVLSSSALQ
-318 TTTVGEYV
+318 TTTIGDYV

-342 SLSKNEFTGITAI
+342 SLSKNEFKGITGI

-360 ASVKL
+360 ANIKL

-371 AIILGLPDDI
+371 AVIIGLPEDI

-409 VSSCSTTKTSRFNP
+409 VSSCSTNKTSRFNP
-423 NETIAIT
+423 NETIAVT
-430 TAPQAATNS
+430 TAPT
-439 ATQSVADGTVPATT
+439 GTVNPTQGTADASEPATT
-453 SPGSTVATN
+453 QGATLATN
-462 SNGEYIGNFPDT
+462 SNGEYIGVFPDT

-506 FGSLS
+506 FGSLNS
-511 SSSGS
+511 SSDS
-516 GSTDTGSD
+516 GSTDNSDNGSN
-524 SYSDSYSDGYSDS
+524 SYSDGSDG
-537 YNGGAPSENT
+537 YNSGEPSE
-547 DNASTEYDSADNSY
+547 DHSTQYDDPNNSY